1 LIREQ
6 ANLKH
11 EIDAEA
17 RQKIVGI
24 FDQAASRRRMFRKF
38 NLYYYK
44 ELVRLFRFTIPP
56 GGRILEVGCGD
67 GFLLRQLQ
75 PSFGLGIDLSPKM
88 VELARASAAPG
99 EDNLRFEV
107 ADIEGVRF
115 EETFDYVILSD
126 LLGNLLDVQQALEN
140 VRSACHERTRVIINY
155 HGILWEPLLRL
166 VAGMR
171 LKMPNRHQN
180 WITNSDI
187 RHFLNLADFEVVTH
201 QMRLLLPQYVPGLSW
216 FLNRVVARLPGVNR
230 LCLSHLLVV
239 RKKERP
245 AAVERSVSIV
255 VPCRNEKGNIRGAVE
270 RIPPFGTKQE
280 ILFVDGHST
289 DGTVEEIEAVIRDFP
304 GKDIKLF
311 HQEGKGKG
319 DAVRLGFARAAHDV
333 LMILDADLTMPP
345 EDLPKFYNA
354 IATGK
359 GEFINGS
366 RLVYPMEKEA
376 MRPLNILGNK
386 FFSASLSALLG
397 QSLRDTLCGTK
408 VLRKEDYQRIA
419 ANRAFFGDFD
429 PFGDFDL
436 LFGASRL
443 RLRIAEIPIRYR
455 DRAYGQTN
463 ISRFRHGWLLL
474 KMTFFALRKFT

>member
-1 LIREQ
+1 MILHGN
-6 ANLKH
+6 NLKH
-11 EIDAEA
+11 AIDAEA
-17 RQKIVGI
+17 RQKIIGI
-24 FDQAASRRRMFRKF
+24 FDEAASHRGKFR
-38 NLYYYK
+38 NLNRYYYR
-44 ELVRLFRFTIPP
+44 ELVRLFRFVIPP
-56 GGRILEVGCGD
+56 GSRILEVGCGD

-88 VELARASAAPG
+88 VELARNSASPG
-99 EDNLRFEV
+99 EDHLRFET
-107 ADIEGVRF
+107 ADIESVRF

-140 VRSACHERTRVIINY
+140 VRTACHADTRVIINY

-166 VAGMR
+166 VAAMR

-187 RHFLNLADFEVVTH
+187 RHFLNLTDFEVVTH
-201 QMRLLLPQYVPGLSW
+201 QMRLIFPKNLPGLSW
-216 FLNRVVARLPGVNR
+216 FLNRVFARLPGINR

-245 AAVERSVSIV
+245 PSVERSVTIV

-270 RIPPFGTKQE
+270 RTPAFGTKQE

-289 DGTVEEIEAVIRDFP
+289 DGTVEEIEKVIREFP
-304 GKDIKLF
+304 HKDIKLF

-319 DAVRLGFARAAHDV
+319 DAVRLGFAKAQNDV

-345 EDLPKFYNA
+345 EDLPKFYDA
-354 IATGK
+354 IARGK

-376 MRPLNILGNK
+376 MRPLNVLGNK
-386 FFSASLSALLG
+386 FFSGSLSALLG
-397 QSLRDTLCGTK
+397 QPLRDTLCGTK
-408 VLRKEDYQRIA
+408 VLRKADYEKIA
-419 ANRAFFGDFD
+419 ANRSFFGDFD

-455 DRAYGQTN
+455 DRAYGSTN

-474 KMTFFALRKFT
+474 KMTFFALRKFV